1 MGLLKSLIIGAAVY
15 GAVKYATKKG
25 VNGKSLVDELKE
37 QAPEWLDKAKEFGT
51 GVKQQYRQSTSPYT
65 E

>member
-1 MGLLKSLIIGAAVY
+1 MGLLKTLLIGAAVY
-15 GAVKYATKKG
+15 GAVKYVTKKD

-37 QAPEWLDKAKEFGT
+37 QAPEWLDKAKEFGN
-51 GVKQQYRQSTSPYT
+51 GIKQQYRQSTDPYT

>member
-1 MGLLKSLIIGAAVY
+1 MGLLKSLLIGAAVY

-25 VNGKSLVDELKE
+25 ANGKSLVDELTE
-37 QAPEWLDKAKEFGT
+37 QAPEWLDKAKEFGNDL
-51 GVKQQYRQSTSPYT
+51 KQQYRATTDPYQ